1 MSPYVAFA
9 APGAPVKGLPGTEG
23 CDHPAAPSW
32 VLRDT
37 TAPCLSFQLKPNER
51 WWKDLWILNHDNN
64 GDSPFQGGSTKTI
77 KNQLSSAFDMCDIH
91 DKKLYDEGFPPSP
104 SQFCSWLKTIAEI
117 AFSLFS
123 IYFVLWWLQNPAQRE
138 IQVVRYQTDESQ
150 VPHVDTSTLLAQR
163 CTKHISLALFLY
175 CPYLR
180 NITSTSLE
188 LQIQLVKSCKG
199 IVVKINLRHFLA
211 ISHWLTMRRCHNVAL
226 LERFW
231 WPHMLPKSG
240 L

>member
-1 MSPYVAFA
+1 MII
-9 APGAPVKGLPGTEG
+9 TEI
-23 CDHPAAPSW
+23 HPSRAEAQKPS
-32 VLRDT
+32 
-37 TAPCLSFQLKPNER
+37 
-51 WWKDLWILNHDNN
+51 
-64 GDSPFQGGSTKTI
+64 KTNCHRHSI
-77 KNQLSSAFDMCDIH
+77 CVTSMTRNYMMK
-91 DKKLYDEGFPPSP
+91 GFPPL
-104 SQFCSWLKTIAEI
+104 QVNLKTIAEI